1 MDASLISQLATVL
14 FALAVLH
21 TLAASRFQ
29 RLAARFAEGS
39 VGENLF
45 HLLGEVEVVFGLWA
59 GLLIAAMA
67 AIAGPGQAIA
77 FLESL
82 NFTEPLFVFVIMA
95 VAATRPLVEL
105 ARGIII
111 GAAKAVSG
119 GREWVTYVSCL
130 LVGPLLGSLLTEPAA
145 MTLVALILRARY
157 YEAAVSEKFKYVTL
171 AALFVNI
178 SIGGVLTHFAAP
190 PVLMVAARWGWGLGD
205 VFAMFG
211 WKSVLAAVVNAF
223 GAAYVLRRELG
234 SIRVTEVKQAGR
246 AVPGWLT
253 GIHVLILAA
262 VVATAHHA
270 TVFMGLFLF
279 FLGVT
284 TITKEYQ
291 TEIKLRESLLVGFF
305 LAGLVVLGSH
315 QRWWLD
321 PVIRGLDSFGLFA
334 GAALLTT
341 FTDNAALTYLGSL
354 IEGITDPQ
362 KYALVAGAVAAGGM
376 TVIANAPNPAGY
388 SILQDRFG
396 EGGISALKLAL
407 YAAPPTLV
415 AMAALWFL

>member
-1 MDASLISQLATVL
+1 MAG
-14 FALAVLH
+14 
-21 TLAASRFQ
+21 RFP
-29 RLAARFAEGS
+29 EGS
-39 VGENLF
+39 VAENLF

-59 GLLIAAMA
+59 GIFIAALV
-67 AIAGPGQAIA
+67 IAVGHKEAIA
-77 FLESL
+77 FLEGL
-82 NFTEPLFVFVIMA
+82 NFTEPLFVFAIMA

-105 ARGIII
+105 ARGIML
-111 GAAKAVSG
+111 GAARLVS
-119 GREWVTYVSCL
+119 RKEWVTYVSCL
-130 LVGPLLGSLLTEPAA
+130 IVGPLLGSLLTEPAA

-157 YEAAVSEKFKYVTL
+157 YDANVSDRFKYVTL

-190 PVLMVAARWGWGLGD
+190 PVLMVASKWNWGFWE
-205 VFAMFG
+205 VFSQFG
-211 WKSVLAAVVNAF
+211 WKASIAVVINAF
-223 GAAYVLRRELG
+223 GASIVLRKELA
-234 SIRVTEVKQAGR
+234 SIRAVETVAAAR
-246 AVPGWLT
+246 AVPAWVT
-253 GIHVLILAA
+253 AIHVLLLAA
-262 VVATAHHA
+262 VVATAHHPV
-270 TVFMGLFLF
+270 VFMGFFLF
-279 FLGVT
+279 FLGIA

-321 PVIRGLDSFGLFA
+321 PVIRSLDSFALFA
-334 GAALLTT
+334 SAAVLTS

-354 IEGITDPQ
+354 IEGITEPQ

-396 EGGISALKLAL
+396 DGGISALKLAL

-415 AMAALWFL
+415 AMAALWLL